1 MPPEVTWREGLH
13 VEALVKHVTSEAA
26 VKCHYG
32 AEWDKQHCPGIIKK
46 VEKVLANARS
56 KVRQTIITATYVLP
70 DGRIK
75 DVALNKRSIII
86 ISHLPSEQNNE
97 ATTPNAV
104 SINTPCRTTY

>member
-26 VKCHYG
+26 VKRHYG
-32 AEWDKQHCPGIIKK
+32 AKWDKQHCPGIIKK

-56 KVRQTIITATYVLP
+56 KVRQTIITATYALP

-104 SINTPCRTTY
+104 STNTPCRTTY